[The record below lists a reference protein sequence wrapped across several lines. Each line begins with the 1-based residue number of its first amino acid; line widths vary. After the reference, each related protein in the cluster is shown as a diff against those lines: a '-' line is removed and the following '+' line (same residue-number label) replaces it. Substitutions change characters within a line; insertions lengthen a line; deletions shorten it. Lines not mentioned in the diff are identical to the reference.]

1 MFLTLLK
8 LLGGLDR
15 SPYRYPLLSDTC
27 FVSFFHDISGLS
39 VYPDR
44 HVEIFH
50 FYLSKIMKNET
61 DQDGNVVRLQ
71 VSLWDVCFEKK

>member
-1 MFLTLLK
+1 M
-8 LLGGLDR
+8 
-15 SPYRYPLLSDTC
+15 
-27 FVSFFHDISGLS
+27 SFFHDISGLS